1 MGKYRNENGVWV
13 DEPEQVNEAEQLQQQ
28 RINQVNE
35 FMRNFTLANE
45 SKVILDD
52 FNHTVA
58 AGGVS
63 PMTEQ
68 DVFNFVMSC
77 KYDEIVNGVPLAQS
91 YRRVYSE
98 TLSQKLADYVRHTN
112 ECSVNGQPVNNDEI
126 NIVSISD
133 KFENLVQG
141 IYSNLNNSE
150 AIPENGGLNA
160 NEMYELQNRQY
171 ANMLTTKSKVAYAR
185 DSANGTRTLVETWQ
199 AARNVVQNAYKDE
212 QEIMSIKTRTY
223 DVSKAAAT
231 IRGLQDVHAN
241 RSWGWFFRHLINY
254 IREAIVISDMKKD
267 AARLSGFSK
276 EHIERRVNERER
288 LLPFAE
294 NDNNNITLRAGNE
307 YMAESELDKA
317 DEIERQRN
325 AIDAR
330 MAQKKLQDD
339 MDAKR
344 ANDEVNEDLQAARD
358 LGLIDEQGNSI
369 EPVNEDSEER
379 QPIEIE
385 DPEKSNSSQVSEKV
399 DEAKNAPQIDNVPKK

>member
-1 MGKYRNENGVWV
+1 MARYRNENGVWV
-13 DEPEQVNEAEQLQQQ
+13 DEPEEVNEAEQEQQQ

-35 FMRNFTLANE
+35 FMRNFTLSNE

-77 KYDEIVNGVPLAQS
+77 KYDEIVNGVPLAQA

-98 TLSQKLADYVRHTN
+98 TLSQKLSDYVRHTN

-150 AIPENGGLNA
+150 AIPDNGGLNA

-185 DSANGTRTLVETWQ
+185 DSANGTRTVAETCQ
-199 AARNVVQNAYKDE
+199 AARNVVQNAYREE
-212 QEIMSIKTRTY
+212 QLLTVNTRTY
-223 DVSKAAAT
+223 DVSKAVAT
-231 IRGLQDVHAN
+231 IRGLQDVHAS
-241 RSWGWFFRHLINY
+241 RSWGWFFRHPVNY
-254 IREAIVISDMKKD
+254 IKEAIAISKMKKD
-267 AARLSGFSK
+267 AVRLSGFSK
-276 EHIERRVNERER
+276 EHIERRVNARER

-294 NDNNNITLRAGNE
+294 NDNNNISLRAVNE
-307 YMAESELDKA
+307 NMAESELDKA

-325 AIDAR
+325 AIEAR

-379 QPIEIE
+379 QPLDIE

-399 DEAKNAPQIDNVPKK
+399 DEAKKAPQIESVPKK